1 MQKLNIKMPHPMP
14 DDYHIELEIG
24 DYIVKDKNGELSI
37 DTWLNNKIGFNCW
50 ELDALSEIVC
60 KLPSCEKLLTILENY
75 EEN

>member
-1 MQKLNIKMPHPMP
+1 MKKLNIKMPHPMS